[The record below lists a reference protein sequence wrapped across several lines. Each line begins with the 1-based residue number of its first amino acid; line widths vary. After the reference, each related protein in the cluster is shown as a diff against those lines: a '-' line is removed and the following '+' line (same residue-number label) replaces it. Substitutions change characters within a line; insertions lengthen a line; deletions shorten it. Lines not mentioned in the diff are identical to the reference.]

1 MLQGYLHNG
10 FATRTRSHNHI
21 QSLPLCSKY
30 RPQLSIS
37 ISSRVFQP
45 GGEEPMPRIGQFRRT
60 TQYNSLSALLAALTS
75 SPFPRQPTSISLAL
89 SAIYLCGKQQL
100 LLLLVTF
107 PSPDRPDISS
117 RIAGCTSGVKRGDT
131 VRALYQRD
139 SECREYSANPSISW
153 MSTGRGE
160 QGPAQETSQYGV
172 CRDGERSPHPWVNR
186 EAFVHSPPSA
196 RSFHGRRCTGGF
208 FLAFETCDYS
218 KTPKKARCR
227 HHPLQMYARYLP

>member
-117 RIAGCTSGVKRGDT
+117 RIASCTSGVKRGDT
-131 VRALYQRD
+131 VRALYHRD

-153 MSTGRGE
+153 DVHRKRRTRPCTRNVPVRSLSRRRTKPSSLGKPFRSF
-160 QGPAQETSQYGV
+160 PS
-172 CRDGERSPHPWVNR
+172 ERSFIPW
-186 EAFVHSPPSA
+186 
-196 RSFHGRRCTGGF
+196 
-208 FLAFETCDYS
+208 
-218 KTPKKARCR
+218 KT
-227 HHPLQMYARYLP
+227 LYLWLLSCL